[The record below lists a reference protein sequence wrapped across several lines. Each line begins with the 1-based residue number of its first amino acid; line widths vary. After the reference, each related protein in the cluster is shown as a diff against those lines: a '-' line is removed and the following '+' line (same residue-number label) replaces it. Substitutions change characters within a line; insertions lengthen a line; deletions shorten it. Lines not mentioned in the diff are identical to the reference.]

1 MSGWISTSWRFLII
15 SLALHGIMGWIVFTL
30 PWREPSPV
38 LKIIAVQIVEEKKH
52 PAEEK
57 LTRPVQGKKEKIV
70 PPKKVE
76 ERRELPV
83 PETPPKI
90 EPLAANLV
98 PKDLE
103 RIEVQTVSSMPEG
116 QKNGQ
121 DSSQEEKREEGNQGD
136 EKGEGTTATGLGWG
150 NTVLI
155 EEGKSKWGEQPPSPA
170 VAWVGPSKDSGGVG
184 LGGAKGAGGG
194 EQKETDFLKTGKTG
208 SAGSTEGKGRANLI
222 PYLRGTRL
230 KIEQAKQYPR
240 EAQRK
245 RWEGKVILSFQ
256 IDRQGE
262 VRDIRIIQSSGYRIL
277 DEEGMATLR
286 RASPFPSPLLVEI
299 ERLVVEV
306 PILFRLEAGR

>member
-15 SLALHGIMGWIVFTL
+15 SLALHGIIGWTVFTV
-30 PWREPSPV
+30 PWPESSSVP
-38 LKIIAVQIVEEKKH
+38 KIIIVQIVEEKKM
-52 PAEEK
+52 PAEKKLPPLVQEK
-57 LTRPVQGKKEKIV
+57 REKIE
-70 PPKKVE
+70 PLKKVE
-76 ERRELPV
+76 ERKEIPAA
-83 PETPPKI
+83 ETSPKI

-103 RIEVQTVSSMPEG
+103 RVEVQTVSSMPEG

-121 DSSQEEKREEGNQGD
+121 DSSQEEKREEGNQGG
-136 EKGEGTTATGLGWG
+136 EKEEGTIATGVGWG

-222 PYLRGTRL
+222 SFLRGTRL

-262 VRDIRIIQSSGYRIL
+262 VRDIRVIQSSGYRIL